1 MFKKTLLG
9 VTVAAIAVAAW
20 NLSQAA
26 ADGKAVY
33 EGKCKTCHAPDGSGM
48 KDGKWLP
55 IAKTMKL
62 DEKQMAKLSIV
73 SADAKK
79 LSDAEF
85 EKAILEGTG
94 KMKPM
99 KDKVTAD
106 EAKAIT
112 AYSRD
117 LQKQAK

>member
-9 VTVAAIAVAAW
+9 VTVAALAVIAW
-20 NLSQAA
+20 NQSQAA
-26 ADGKAVY
+26 ADGKALY
-33 EGKCKTCHAPDGSGM
+33 ESKCKTCHAVDGSGQ
-48 KDGKWLP
+48 KDGKWLS

-62 DEKQMAKLSIV
+62 DEKQTAKLSVV
-73 SADAKK
+73 SPEAKAMTDAD
-79 LSDAEF
+79 F
-85 EKAILEGTG
+85 EKKILDGSG

-112 AYSRD
+112 AYARD